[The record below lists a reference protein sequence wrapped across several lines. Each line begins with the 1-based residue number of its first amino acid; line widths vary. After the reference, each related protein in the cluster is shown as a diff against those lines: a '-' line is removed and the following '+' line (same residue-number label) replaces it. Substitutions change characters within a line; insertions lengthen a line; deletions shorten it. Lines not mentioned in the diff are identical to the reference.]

1 MIQTYKQGL
10 EFPTA
15 PLIDEDRIT
24 EVVPL
29 VVNTMGW
36 TKGLGAD
43 LNKRIEDMVEPSD
56 VFQFENLNRDSNPGS
71 FPPMPIPG
79 GRRRHLTPAQTF
91 SGSSRT
97 PAEFRALSLMSYF
110 HTVRLPVQS
119 DRAAA
124 RLWETET
131 PLCAKVPYDV
141 RTSVA
146 FDKVI
151 LATPGMEDVV
161 VSEIQNVL
169 NGAVVALV
177 ESHDQTDDSANHRA
191 EADDGIDSLY
201 TQGTPPLSPF
211 SSNCLG
217 LALVRSLSATRMQL
231 ITPVPPEVLGRCR
244 VLVKG
249 EIEIPI
255 WGMLD
260 FRAEKGDK
268 VGGVE
273 MSKVPYLRWGKTE
286 GLGGGKK
293 RVRRNLMRKSQQ

>member
-1 MIQTYKQGL
+1 
-10 EFPTA
+10 
-15 PLIDEDRIT
+15 
-24 EVVPL
+24 
-29 VVNTMGW
+29 MGW

-43 LNKRIEDMVEPSD
+43 LNQRIEDMVEPSD
-56 VFQFENLNRDSNPGS
+56 VFQFENLNHNSNPGS
-71 FPPMPIPG
+71 FPPTPIPG
-79 GRRRHLTPAQTF
+79 RRRRYLPPAQTF
-91 SGSSRT
+91 TGSSRT
-97 PAEFRALSLMSYF
+97 PAELRALSLLSYF
-110 HTVRLPVQS
+110 HTVRLSVQS
-119 DRAAA
+119 DRDAV
-124 RLWETET
+124 RLWETES

-177 ESHDQTDDSANHRA
+177 EPHDNIVNPFTHPT
-191 EADDGIDSLY
+191 EAGEGVDLLY

-217 LALVRSLSATRMQL
+217 LALIRSLSASRMQL
-231 ITPVPPEVLGRCR
+231 LTPVPPELLGRCR

-260 FRAEKGDK
+260 FRAEKDDN
-268 VGGVE
+268 VAGVE
-273 MSKVPYLRWGKTE
+273 TSEVPYLRWGKAE
-286 GLGGGKK
+286 GLGGEKR
-293 RVRRNLMRKSQQ
+293 RVRRNLMRKSQL

>member
-1 MIQTYKQGL
+1 M
-10 EFPTA
+10 
-15 PLIDEDRIT
+15 
-24 EVVPL
+24 VPL

-56 VFQFENLNRDSNPGS
+56 VFQFENLNRDSTPGS
-71 FPPMPIPG
+71 FQPVSLHG
-79 GRRRHLTPAQTF
+79 ERRRHLTPAQTF

-97 PAEFRALSLMSYF
+97 PAELRALSLMSYF

-119 DRAAA
+119 DCTAA

-131 PLCAKVPYDV
+131 PLCARVPYDV

-177 ESHDQTDDSANHRA
+177 EPQDQTVGSPNHPA
-191 EADDGIDSLY
+191 EAGEGVDSLY
-201 TQGTPPLSPF
+201 TQGTPPPSPL

-217 LALVRSLSATRMQL
+217 LALVRSLSAGRMQL
-231 ITPVPPEVLGRCR
+231 ITPVAPELLGRCR

-260 FRAEKGDK
+260 FRAEKEDK
-268 VGGVE
+268 VAGVE
-273 MSKVPYLRWGKTE
+273 SSKVPYLRWGKAG

-293 RVRRNLMRKSQQ
+293 RVRRNLMRKSQL